1 MVYLLGL
8 LAAFCFAF
16 GLVLQQRGT
25 LQTSA
30 SEGDPRFLAEVVRK
44 PVWLIGGVLVI
55 CGWILQAAALNYGS
69 LVVVQSLMALSLV
82 FALPLGARFTG
93 QHIGRR
99 SIIGAV
105 TTLVGIVLL
114 VALGQPQGGI
124 SQPATT
130 AWIASGLVVLVLL
143 TLLVFIGRSKRGVMA
158 AVLFATA
165 AGLCFAFQAAVT
177 KVFVGELGNG
187 LAAVFSNWYV
197 YALIV
202 SALLGF
208 GLQQSA
214 LKSGFLAPAMGAL
227 NAATLAMSV
236 ILGVSVFEETLSQGQ
251 GRLSPAIAG
260 LAVAIVGVLILASSQ
275 AGLSEPA
282 DE

>member
-1 MVYLLGL
+1 MVYFLGL

-44 PVWLIGGVLVI
+44 PVWLLGGVLVI

-82 FALPLGARFTG
+82 FALPLGVRFTG

-143 TLLVFIGRSKRGVMA
+143 TLLVFIGRRKRGVMA